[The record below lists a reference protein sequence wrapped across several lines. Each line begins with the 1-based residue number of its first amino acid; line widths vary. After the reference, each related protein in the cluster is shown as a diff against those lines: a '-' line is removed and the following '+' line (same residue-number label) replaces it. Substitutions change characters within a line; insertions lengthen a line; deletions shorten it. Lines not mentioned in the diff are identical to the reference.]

1 MAIEKMTPQEVLA
14 QARAGDTASLANDPD
29 SVTAAVHAFV
39 ASRET
44 AAALEIVGRCWRV
57 WSSSGRLADGRA
69 AAAAAL
75 TADRGDAGVWRARA
89 LYGDGVIAFR
99 EGDNVA
105 SRSRNDEVLELARS
119 TGDVRGECD
128 ALTGLARVA
137 LRAGDYEEVVRLAR
151 SARDKAR
158 VAGDLDAEAAPLH
171 LEAAGTRLLA
181 RYEDAR
187 ALYVESLER
196 AERKGASALM
206 AMERHNLGWVDLHS
220 GDVDAAERWFRER
233 DAASPPDGYG
243 DAWVELNWA
252 AVALARGRRDEAE
265 HRFTEGKAALDRLG
279 VALDPDDR
287 FEVEWL
293 ERELRGSRC

>member
-1 MAIEKMTPQEVLA
+1 MTPQEVLA
-14 QARAGDTASLANDPD
+14 RARAGDAASLASNPD
-29 SVTAAVHAFV
+29 VVTGAVHAFV
-39 ASRET
+39 ASGDT
-44 AAALEIVGRCWRV
+44 ASALEVVGRCWRV
-57 WSSSGRLADGRA
+57 WSSSGRLAEGRE

-99 EGDNVA
+99 AGENEA
-105 SRSRNDEVLELARS
+105 SRSRNEDLLELARS

-128 ALTGLARVA
+128 ALTGLARVE

-151 SARDKAR
+151 AARDKAR
-158 VAGDLDAEAAPLH
+158 AAGDLEAEAAPLH
-171 LEAAGTRLLA
+171 LEAAGTRLLG

-196 AERKGASALM
+196 AQKGGAAAVA
-206 AMERHNLGWVDLHS
+206 AMERHNLGWVELHR

-233 DAASPPDGYG
+233 DAGSPPDGYG

-252 AVALARGRRDEAE
+252 GVALARGKREEAAQ
-265 HRFTEGKAALDRLG
+265 RFRQGKAALDRLG

-293 ERELRGSRC
+293 ERELGGSPC